1 MEELQARIA
10 YLHGLANGLERVDGQ
25 QTAELMRG
33 ILDVLDG
40 IAGELEALREDTSE
54 LDEYV
59 QSVDEDLAQV
69 ENEFWSTPGGES
81 QAGEEAATSVE
92 CPNCGL
98 VLEFQPSDFADEE
111 GRVELIC
118 PNCGENIRLE
128 REERQGGARR
138 GAGEAA
144 HEAGGQ
150 PGGRDGRDGPVGG
163 GRGGGRARM
172 RAGGQRERASRVAV
186 VEDQRG

>member
-25 QTAELMRG
+25 QMGELMRG
-33 ILDVLDG
+33 ILEALDG
-40 IAGELEALREDTSE
+40 IAGELEALREDASE

-69 ENEFWSTPGGES
+69 ENEFWSSP
-81 QAGEEAATSVE
+81 EEGSRQEQGATTSTE
-92 CPNCGL
+92 CPNCNL

-118 PNCGENIRLE
+118 PNCGETIRLE
-128 REERQGGARR
+128 KGRREGARR
-138 GAGEAA
+138 DSREGAGASAA
-144 HEAGGQ
+144 
-150 PGGRDGRDGPVGG
+150 
-163 GRGGGRARM
+163 GRARM
-172 RAGGQRERASRVAV
+172 RASARRERGAV
-186 VEDQRG
+186 VTLAEDERG